1 MKMEIRLKKR
11 WITTVLKEAD
21 AMSTP
26 LPWQRRRQT
35 ISSSEN
41 RSSGPTRAAVKRA

>member
-1 MKMEIRLKKR
+1 MQMEIRLKKR

-26 LPWQRRRQT
+26 LPWQRRSQAN
-35 ISSSEN
+35 SSSDK
-41 RSSGPTRAAVKRA
+41 RLSGPFKADAKRA

>member
-26 LPWQRRRQT
+26 LPWQRRRQNN
-35 ISSSEN
+35 SSSEQ
-41 RSSGPTRAAVKRA
+41 RPSGPFKARVKRA